1 MKITLDTNVIIS
13 SSFWTGASD
22 KILEKVENQEI
33 ELIISKEIIDEL
45 SQVLNYEE
53 IKDKIK
59 DKGLE
64 IRRTVGK
71 VSSISTI
78 VVPLEKFDIIKED
91 ADDNIILECAVEGK
105 VDYIISQDKHLLN
118 LGVFQGIK
126 IVTPEEFLKL
136 EFN

>member
-1 MKITLDTNVIIS
+1 MKITIDTNVIIS
-13 SSFWTGASD
+13 GSLWIGASD

-33 ELIISKEIIDEL
+33 ELILSKEIINEF

-53 IKDKIK
+53 IKDKIR

-71 VSSISTI
+71 ISSISKL

-91 ADDNIILECAVEGK
+91 PDDNIILECAVEGK
-105 VDYIISQDKHLLN
+105 VDYIISQDKHLLK
-118 LGVFQGIK
+118 LKEFQGIK
-126 IVTPEEFLKL
+126 IISPENFLKIL
-136 EFN
+136 E